1 MSLPKILCRS
11 FSAPT
16 AVFAVLDS
24 VSAHFI
30 ANDRQ
35 KHLYLPG
42 SKDNPILKGAA
53 DEDFH
58 VVKQNNVT
66 FYFLS
71 SQNTS
76 ARTTLTL
83 WATSLNV

>member
-1 MSLPKILCRS
+1 M
-11 FSAPT
+11 
-16 AVFAVLDS
+16 
-24 VSAHFI
+24 

-35 KHLYLPG
+35 NNFYLPG

-53 DEDFH
+53 DVDFH
-58 VVKQNNVT
+58 VMKQNNVT

-83 WATSLNV
+83 GATSLERLAVYSTEQA